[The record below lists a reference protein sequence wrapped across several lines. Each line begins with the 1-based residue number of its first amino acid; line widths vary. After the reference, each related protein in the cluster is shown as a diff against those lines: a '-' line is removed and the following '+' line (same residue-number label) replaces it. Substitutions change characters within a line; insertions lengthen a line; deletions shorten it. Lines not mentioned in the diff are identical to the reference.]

1 MAKGNAMSEMTRTG
15 GFFAAAVVSAVLA
28 AVFAPETELKPTE
41 LAGANLGQEFYADFK
56 NPNDATGVTV
66 VTFDEAQGKPK
77 PFSVEFKN
85 GIWTIPSHHN
95 YPADG
100 AERLAK
106 TAASAIGIKRDEV
119 RSTSAEDY
127 AELGVV
133 DPLDPDVAKLK
144 GRGQRITLKKGE
156 TVLCDLIIGKGVK
169 NRTGYYYVRK
179 PDEKSTYVA
188 KLDIDVSTKFADW
201 VETDLLK
208 VERDDL
214 RELTMNNYS
223 IDESRGAI
231 VDGDVVKLA
240 RDKAADPWK
249 LTDLK
254 EATEEFQTARV
265 NDVVNTLDDLRLVG
279 IRQKPAGLSEDL
291 KLAQGISLDQ
301 LTALDL
307 QQKGFFVTREG
318 LRSNEGEF
326 VAATDKGVVYT
337 LRFGEIFTGD
347 DLELE
352 AGIKTGDAKADA
364 KDGEKKADTPEGE
377 KKDGDET
384 LAEGPKANR
393 YLFVT
398 AHFDPKYL
406 GPKPVAPSPV
416 APKTETPEAAKPDEA
431 KPAEP
436 KPEEKPAEEKPA
448 EEKPA
453 EAKPAEEKPAEKA
466 EEKPAAEKPAEEAK
480 PEEKPESAR
489 VMRDESRLLASV
501 DPAQVLLAQAED
513 AKPEAAKAEEAKP
526 EDAKPAATEAPAAP
540 KAEDAVPEPLARPKD
555 DKAKPAAAAPAAPK
569 SPEEAA
575 YFAAMKQYEADLK
588 AYEEKV
594 KAGEAKV
601 KELNARFADWYYVIS
616 AESYNKLH
624 VARKDV
630 AKEKTPVVDPSKPA
644 EPAPALESPA
654 PETPAPEAPAG
665 DKPATEKPAEPA
677 AEKTPAEEPKAE
689 EKPKAET
696 PAEEKPAEPKAEEKP
711 AEEKPA
717 ADEAKPADAP
727 NEAPKPE

>member
-15 GFFAAAVVSAVLA
+15 GFLAAAVVSAVLA

-41 LAGANLGQEFYADFK
+41 LAGAKLGEEFYADFK

-77 PFSVEFKN
+77 AFSVEFKD

-119 RSTSAEDY
+119 RSSSSEDY
-127 AELGVV
+127 VELGVV
-133 DPLDPDVAKLK
+133 DPLDPDVAKVK

-223 IDESRGAI
+223 IDESKGAI
-231 VDGDVVKLA
+231 VEGDVVKLA
-240 RDKAADPWK
+240 RDKSADPWK
-249 LTDLK
+249 LADLK

-279 IRQKPAGLSEDL
+279 IRKKPAGLSEDL

-377 KKDGDET
+377 KKEGDET

-406 GPKPVAPSPV
+406 GPKPVAP
-416 APKTETPEAAKPDEA
+416 KTETPEAAKPEEA

-436 KPEEKPAEEKPA
+436 KPEEKP
-448 EEKPA
+448 
-453 EAKPAEEKPAEKA
+453 A

-480 PEEKPESAR
+480 PEEKPQSAR

-513 AKPEAAKAEEAKP
+513 AKPAEPKPEEAKP
-526 EDAKPAATEAPAAP
+526 EDAKPGAAEAPAAP
-540 KAEDAVPEPLARPKD
+540 KTEDAVPEPLARPKD
-555 DKAKPAAAAPAAPK
+555 DKAKPAVAAPAAPK

-654 PETPAPEAPAG
+654 PEAPAPEAPAG

-689 EKPKAET
+689 EKPKAEA

-711 AEEKPA
+711 A

-727 NEAPKPE
+727 KDAPKPE

>member
-1 MAKGNAMSEMTRTG
+1 MSEMTRTG
-15 GFFAAAVVSAVLA
+15 GFLAAAVISAVLA
-28 AVFAPETELKPTE
+28 SVFAPETELKPTE
-41 LAGANLGQEFYADFK
+41 LAGAKLGEEFYADFK

-77 PFSVEFKN
+77 AFSVEFKD
-85 GIWTIPSHHN
+85 GIWTIPSHHS

-119 RSTSAEDY
+119 RSSSSEDY
-127 AELGVV
+127 VELGVV
-133 DPLDPDVAKLK
+133 DPLDADVAKLK

-208 VERDDL
+208 VDRDDL

-249 LTDLK
+249 LADLK

-279 IRQKPAGLSEDL
+279 IRKKPAGLSEDL

-326 VAATDKGVVYT
+326 VAATEKGVVYT

-364 KDGEKKADTPEGE
+364 KDSENKANTPEGE
-377 KKDGDET
+377 KQEGDQT

-416 APKTETPEAAKPDEA
+416 APKTETPEAAKPEEA

-466 EEKPAAEKPAEEAK
+466 EEKPAAEKPAEETK

-501 DPAQVLLAQAED
+501 DPAQVLLAQADE
-513 AKPEAAKAEEAKP
+513 AKPEAEKA

-540 KAEDAVPEPLARPKD
+540 KADEAVPEPLARPKD

-575 YFAAMKQYEADLK
+575 YQAAMKQYEADLK

-630 AKEKTPVVDPSKPA
+630 VKEKTPVVDPSQPA
-644 EPAPALESPA
+644 EPAPALES
-654 PETPAPEAPAG
+654 PAPEAPAG

-677 AEKTPAEEPKAE
+677 AEKTPAEEPKTE

-717 ADEAKPADAP
+717 DAP
-727 NEAPKPE
+727 KEAPKPE